1 MILYPDYLTVTA
13 TFSLSS
19 RTWLSLPMGTT
30 GTVCLH
36 SPLFCLAYHAPQH
49 GLAFSY
55 AVSACCSSS
64 SRHICLSA
72 PVAAHNDVFIL
83 LGPPHLLLPPNYL
96 LSSAFNTFPYHYK
109 NYLPKIN
116 IYKIF
121 VFFKITFL
129 SDLKWWGPWSET
141 SHRRIIQT
149 VPVF

>member
-1 MILYPDYLTVTA
+1 MFCMPTHLSNHDFVPRLSHGHCNLFPLLQNLTV
-13 TFSLSS
+13 S
-19 RTWLSLPMGTT
+19 PMATT

-36 SPLFCLAYHAPQH
+36 SPLFCLAYHTPQH

-83 LGPPHLLLPPNYL
+83 LGPPHLLLSPNYL

-109 NYLPKIN
+109 M
-116 IYKIF
+116 IF
-121 VFFKITFL
+121 LKLASIKCL
-129 SDLKWWGPWSET
+129 SSLRSL
-141 SHRRIIQT
+141 S
-149 VPVF
+149 